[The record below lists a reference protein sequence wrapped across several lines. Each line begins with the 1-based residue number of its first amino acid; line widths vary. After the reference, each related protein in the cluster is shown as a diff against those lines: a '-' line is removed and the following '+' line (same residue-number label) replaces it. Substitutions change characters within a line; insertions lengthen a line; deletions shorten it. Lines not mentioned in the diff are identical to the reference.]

1 MANLNRLNAVLAD
14 AGPTNKRLAELLG
27 KDPASK

>member
-1 MANLNRLNAVLAD
+1 MANLNRLKAILAD
-14 AGPTNKRLAELLG
+14 AGPTNKRLAEQLG